1 MKRKIVFRKI
11 YVREIRA
18 FELYLNRMAKKGW
31 FLETMNRGLVF
42 KKEKPQ
48 NLTYYVATN
57 LGSSIINPDI
67 ITEESKNQRKFFED
81 FGYQFV
87 CEKDL
92 LQVYVCNSNK
102 PLYNDEYVDSAV
114 LKKIIFKELINY
126 TIIPIVFQLL
136 MMFLIFLRPEQQLN
150 VLKSN
155 DFIYIYTILLLT
167 FLWEIIQL
175 FSGIKMLMKKDLSL
189 NTLSV
194 KFKEKPHLVMILVI
208 IIAGLALLSF
218 SMLVFVLSLFLIII
232 VGNKIINILVKK
244 DVVSRMAINLVSAF
258 IIIIGMIPLAINVI
272 DDHSS
277 SIFIDYQ
284 LIDNNQEVTEM
295 YEIKMGIQYIKNLI
309 LKSEGDKK
317 KEATEDGIE
326 IYSGKYNNIIGI
338 KDNKVVVSS
347 AEKAIELIK

>member
-1 MKRKIVFRKI
+1 MVINL
-11 YVREIRA
+11 YV
-18 FELYLNRMAKKGW
+18 K
-31 FLETMNRGLVF
+31 
-42 KKEKPQ
+42 
-48 NLTYYVATN
+48 
-57 LGSSIINPDI
+57 
-67 ITEESKNQRKFFED
+67 
-81 FGYQFV
+81 
-87 CEKDL
+87 KDL

-326 IYSGKYNNIIGI
+326 IYSGKYNSIIGI